1 MKTQVKII
9 SIIIVVVLLFI
20 LIAFLSGAFVEKIK
34 PENIQAKKN
43 NATGLQFVVKTS
55 TEDTIEIATG
65 TISARDETSVSSR
78 ILATISAIYV
88 RAGNS
93 VKQGDMLVQL
103 DDRELKAQYAQIKQ
117 LVVTAKTSLDL
128 IKLEHER
135 INNLY
140 DRQVVSRAE
149 FDRVTSSLKSS
160 LANYQRSQEKL
171 NEAEAA
177 LSFATIRSPID
188 GKVIERYAEP
198 GDTASPGIPLIKI
211 YNPSLLRLDAQVRE
225 SLVSGT
231 NVAEGINVYIDAI
244 NKELTG
250 IVDEVVPSADPGSR
264 SVTVKVLLPANE
276 GLYPGMFGR
285 LLIPTGKV
293 ERNYIPGNAISHLG
307 QLEFVKVLKDNNVS
321 RRFIRTGRQN
331 GKGDVA
337 VLSGL
342 EEGETIIINN

>member
-1 MKTQVKII
+1 MKTKIKII
-9 SIIIVVVLLFI
+9 SIIIVVALLFI

-34 PENIQAKKN
+34 PENLNAKKN
-43 NATGLQFVVKTS
+43 NITGVQFEVKTS

-103 DDRELKAQYAQIKQ
+103 DDRELKAKYAQIKQ
-117 LVVTAKTSLDL
+117 LVVTAKASLDE
-128 IKLEHER
+128 IKLEYGR

-149 FDRVTSSLKSS
+149 FDRVNASLKSS
-160 LANYQRSQEKL
+160 LANYQRSQEQL

-177 LSFATIRSPID
+177 LSFATIKSPID

-198 GDTASPGIPLIKI
+198 GDTASPGVPLIKI

-244 NKELTG
+244 KKELTG

-264 SVTVKVLLPANE
+264 SVTVKVLLPASE

-293 ERNYIPGNAISHLG
+293 ELNYIPNSAVTRLG
-307 QLEFVKVLKDNNVS
+307 QLEFVDVLKDNRIS
-321 RRFIRTGRQN
+321 RRFIRTGREN
-331 GKGDVA
+331 DKGELA

-342 EEGETIIINN
+342 EKGEIIIIK

>member
-9 SIIIVVVLLFI
+9 SIIIVVGLLFI

-34 PENIQAKKN
+34 PDNLNAKRNNVTGIQY
-43 NATGLQFVVKTS
+43 VIKTS
-55 TEDTIEIATG
+55 TEDTTEIATG

-103 DDRELKAQYAQIKQ
+103 DDRELKAKYAQIKQ
-117 LVVTAKTSLDL
+117 LVVTAKASLDE
-128 IKLEHER
+128 IKLEYER

-149 FDRVTSSLKSS
+149 FDRVTASLKSS
-160 LANYQRSQEKL
+160 LANYQRSQEQL
-171 NEAEAA
+171 NEAETA
-177 LSFATIRSPID
+177 LSFATIKSPID

-225 SLVSGT
+225 SLASST
-231 NVAEGINVYIDAI
+231 NVGESINVYIDAI
-244 NKELTG
+244 KKELTG

-264 SVTVKVLLPANE
+264 SVTVKVLLPASE

-307 QLEFVKVLKDNNVS
+307 QLEFVDVLKDNRIS
-321 RRFIRTGRQN
+321 RRFIRTGREN
-331 GKGDVA
+331 DKGELE

-342 EEGETIIINN
+342 EKGEIIIIK